1 MSLDMVLMDEK
12 VNLFS
17 ILDNIMSGVYFN
29 LILIFFL

>member
-17 ILDNIMSGVYFN
+17 ICLDNIMSGIYFN
-29 LILIFFL
+29 LT